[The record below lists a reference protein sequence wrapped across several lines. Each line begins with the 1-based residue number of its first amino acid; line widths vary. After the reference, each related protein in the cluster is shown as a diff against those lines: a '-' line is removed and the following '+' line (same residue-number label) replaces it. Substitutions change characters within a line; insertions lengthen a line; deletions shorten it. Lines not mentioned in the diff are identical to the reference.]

1 LGINKS
7 FGFGKRD
14 NANAN
19 AGGAGGPGGGR
30 GGGFPGG
37 GGRGGGGMRGGG
49 PGGFGGGPGGFGGGA
64 EGARYTLQ
72 LNAQISNLFN
82 HVNFGQYSGTLT
94 SPYFGIPNSAA
105 AGRQFELGVRFSF

>member
-1 LGINKS
+1 MM
-7 FGFGKRD
+7 
-14 NANAN
+14 
-19 AGGAGGPGGGR
+19 
-30 GGGFPGG
+30 
-37 GGRGGGGMRGGG
+37 GMG
-49 PGGFGGGPGGFGGGA
+49 GGGA

-105 AGRQFELGVRFSF
+105 AGRQLEMGLRFSF